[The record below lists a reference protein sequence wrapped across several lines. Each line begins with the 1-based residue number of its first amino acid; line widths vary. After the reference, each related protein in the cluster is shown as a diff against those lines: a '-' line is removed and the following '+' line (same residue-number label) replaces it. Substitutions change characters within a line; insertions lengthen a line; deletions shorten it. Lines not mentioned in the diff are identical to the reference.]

1 MARTAYWAHSGEAPD
16 KSDWQ
21 PLEEHLQN
29 VADLAAEHAAKFGAA
44 EWGRMAGLLHDAGKV
59 SEAFQDYIEGKPPSR
74 VDHATFGA
82 IIAAE
87 NWKKIGR
94 LLAYVIAGHHAGL
107 ANGDE
112 ADTGDRT
119 CLMGRL
125 RMRPGIDIPD
135 ASSFHTNFPTR
146 VKIPPPPLTAAAG
159 RGGAC
164 TSFFA
169 RMLFSCLVD
178 ADRLDTERWDLARKG
193 ATPLRAAWPPLS
205 ELRAELN
212 THLTKLGNTAAQT
225 DVNLVRAEI
234 LSHVRSQASSLP
246 GHFSL
251 TVPTG
256 GGKTLASLA
265 FALDHAVRHDMDRV
279 IIVIPYTSIIEQTA
293 EVYRKALGIH
303 AECVLEHHSAFDG
316 EKTTMRDPEG
326 IEKLRFAAE
335 NWDAPIIV
343 TTAVQFFESLF
354 SAAPTKCRKLHNIAR
369 SVVVLDE
376 AQTLPLPLLRPSVA
390 ALDELARNYGV
401 SIVLSTATQPALAET
416 DDPNKSF
423 LGGLPNVRE
432 LAPEPPRLFERLR
445 RVRVE
450 NLGTLDESQLATCLA
465 GHEQALCIV
474 HTRAQARRLFQALQS
489 QPGTMHLSA
498 LMCAEHRSQQLAE
511 IRRRLDA
518 GEPCRLVATS
528 LIEAGVDVDFPAV
541 YRAAAGIDSL
551 AQAAGRCNREGKRD
565 PASSVVHVFELAGAE
580 PPPSQRVTADAGRE
594 IVRRYAGDPFSLE
607 AVHAYFRRVYW
618 ALGAGA
624 ECLLDERGI
633 LAALE
638 TGAAQF
644 MFPFERVEKS
654 FRVIEETMRPVLIP
668 YSGRGATG
676 PELIEELARAD
687 HVRGIAR
694 KLQRYVV
701 QVPKPAF
708 AGLVASGAIQVI
720 RPERFDNQFWRLANL
735 DLYRDDMGLDF
746 SDPTFRRVESLV
758 L

>member
-21 PLEEHLQN
+21 PLAEHLQN

-44 EWGRMAGLLHDAGKV
+44 EWGRMAGLLHDAGKF
-59 SEAFQDYIEGKPPSR
+59 SEAFQDYIEGKPAR

-82 IIAAE
+82 VIAAE
-87 NWKKIGR
+87 TWKKIGR

-125 RMRPGIDIPD
+125 RMRPGIDVPD
-135 ASSFHTNFPTR
+135 ASPFHSSFPTP
-146 VKIPPPPLTAAAG
+146 VKIPPPPLSAAAG
-159 RGGAC
+159 RGGTC

-178 ADRLDTERWDLARKG
+178 ADRLDTERWDLARRG
-193 ATPLRAAWPPLS
+193 EIPLRAAWPLLS
-205 ELRAELN
+205 ELRSELN
-212 THLTKLGNTAAQT
+212 AYLTKLGNTAAQT
-225 DVNLVRAEI
+225 DVNLARAEI
-234 LSHVRSQASSLP
+234 LSHVRSRASSSP

-279 IIVIPYTSIIEQTA
+279 IVVIPYTSIIEQTA
-293 EVYRKALGIH
+293 EVYRRALGVH
-303 AECVLEHHSAFDG
+303 AECVLEHHSAFDD
-316 EKTTMRDPEG
+316 EKPTVRDPEG

-354 SAAPTKCRKLHNIAR
+354 SASPTKCRKLHNIAR

-390 ALDELARNYGV
+390 ALDQLARNYGV

-416 DDPNKSF
+416 DDPSSSF
-423 LGGLPNVRE
+423 RGGLPNVRE

-450 NLGTLDESQLATCLA
+450 NLGTLEESELAALLA
-465 GHEQALCIV
+465 RHEQGLCIV

-511 IRRRLDA
+511 IRRRLIA

-528 LIEAGVDVDFPAV
+528 LIEAGVDVDFPVV

-565 PASSVVHVFELAGAE
+565 PAASVVHVFELAGAE

-594 IVRRYAGDPFSLE
+594 ILRRYADDPFSLD

-618 ALGAGA
+618 ALEAGT
-624 ECLLDERGI
+624 ERLLDERGI

-638 TGAAQF
+638 ERATDF
-644 MFPFERVEKS
+644 LFPFETVGKA

-668 YSGRGATG
+668 YSGSGGRGT
-676 PELIEELARAD
+676 ELLDELARAD
-687 HVRGIAR
+687 QVRGIAR

-708 AGLVASGAIQVI
+708 AGLVASGAIQAI
-720 RPERFDNQFWRLANL
+720 RPERFDNQFWQLANL

-746 SDPTFRRVESLV
+746 SDPTFRRVEALV